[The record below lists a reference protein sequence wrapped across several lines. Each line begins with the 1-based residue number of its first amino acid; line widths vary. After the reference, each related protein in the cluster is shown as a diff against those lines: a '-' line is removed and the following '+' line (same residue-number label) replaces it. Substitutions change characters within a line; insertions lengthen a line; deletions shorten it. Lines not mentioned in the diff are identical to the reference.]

1 MFPLYCPEFNEVS
14 ICSVSF
20 FEMICLLGLLSF
32 NELNDTKF
40 LLVPL
45 KMVLLNPLDPI
56 KVPFTF
62 EISEEGLT

>member
-1 MFPLYCPEFNEVS
+1 
-14 ICSVSF
+14 
-20 FEMICLLGLLSF
+20 MICLLGLLSF

-45 KMVLLNPLDPI
+45 KMVLLNPFDPI
-56 KVPFTF
+56 KVPFIF

>member
-1 MFPLYCPEFNEVS
+1 
-14 ICSVSF
+14 
-20 FEMICLLGLLSF
+20 MICLLGLLSF

-56 KVPFTF
+56 KVPFTL
-62 EISEEGLT
+62 EISDDGLA